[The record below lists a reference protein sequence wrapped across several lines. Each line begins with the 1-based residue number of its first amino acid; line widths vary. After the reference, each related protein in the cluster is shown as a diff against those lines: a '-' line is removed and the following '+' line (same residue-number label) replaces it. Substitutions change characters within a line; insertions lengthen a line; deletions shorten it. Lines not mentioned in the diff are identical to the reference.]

1 MLRENILSDTLV
13 EEEISLEINQD
24 IRIQPS
30 DKKFS
35 HNSDS
40 FSITGLISRRETD
53 EDELDRQEKI
63 DEIMH
68 LEFSKNFSS
77 LKISPHR

>member
-1 MLRENILSDTLV
+1 MLRENILSDNLI
-13 EEEISLEINQD
+13 EKEMKQEINQD

-53 EDELDRQEKI
+53 ED
-63 DEIMH
+63 
-68 LEFSKNFSS
+68 
-77 LKISPHR
+77 